1 MVVGGWWLGGRR
13 GGRWLWLEFEEG
25 EEGEEGRE
33 RGDGYEVPRREER
46 EREREKEGHWLLFE
60 KEREI

>member
-25 EEGEEGRE
+25 EEGDG
-33 RGDGYEVPRREER
+33 GDGDGLVETE
-46 EREREKEGHWLLFE
+46 
-60 KEREI
+60 

>member
-25 EEGEEGRE
+25 EEGMGMDLR
-33 RGDGYEVPRREER
+33 YS
-46 EREREKEGHWLLFE
+46 
-60 KEREI
+60 